1 MIGSLRGVVLERTA
15 RNAQAGDVLVE
26 VGGVGY
32 RAVVPAGALAQIPE
46 PGEPVFLHV
55 HTYVREDAMI
65 LYGFPTRDERSC
77 FEMLIGAHGVGPAVA
92 LALLSVHSPAALRR
106 AVAHEDSDALMLVP
120 GIGKKTAV
128 RLLMEL
134 KSRFEADADGP
145 DLHLVD
151 GGAGTNGSRAA
162 NGHAEHA
169 VDPAAVRQEVR
180 AALAGL
186 GYAADEIRHALSRL
200 PADGTVEEC
209 IRFALRD
216 LAVAR

>member
-1 MIGSLRGVVLERTA
+1 MIGSLRGLVLERTA
-15 RNAQAGDVLVE
+15 RNAQSGEVLVE

-32 RAVVPAGALAQIPE
+32 RAVVPAGSLPHIPL

-55 HTYVREDAMI
+55 HTHVREDAII
-65 LYGFPTRDERSC
+65 LYGFPARDERAC

-134 KSRFEADADGP
+134 KSRFEADVESP
-145 DLHLVD
+145 DLQAVASGNGF
-151 GGAGTNGSRAA
+151 GGAIDLNSSDG
-162 NGHAEHA
+162 
-169 VDPAAVRQEVR
+169 DPAAVRQEVR

-186 GYAADEIRHALSRL
+186 GYAADEIRQALTRL
-200 PADGTVEEC
+200 PQEATVEEA

-216 LAVAR
+216 MAVAR

>member
-1 MIGSLRGVVLERTA
+1 MIGSLRGVVLERAA
-15 RNAQAGDVLVE
+15 RNAQSGEVLVE
-26 VGGVGY
+26 VAGVGY
-32 RAVVPAGALAQIPE
+32 RAVIPAGALAQIPE
-46 PGEPVFLHV
+46 PGEAVFLHV
-55 HTYVREDAMI
+55 HTHVREDAII

-106 AVAHEDSDALMLVP
+106 AVAHDDSDALMLVP

-134 KSRFEADADGP
+134 KPRFEADADGP
-145 DLHLVD
+145 DLHVVQ
-151 GGAGTNGSRAA
+151 ANGSV
-162 NGHAEHA
+162 NGSGGLNGG
-169 VDPAAVRQEVR
+169 VPDQAAVRQEVR

-186 GYAADEIRHALSRL
+186 GYAADEIRQALTRI
-200 PADGTVEEC
+200 PPDGTVEEC

-216 LAVAR
+216 LAVS

>member
-1 MIGSLRGVVLERTA
+1 MIGSLRGVVLERAA
-15 RNAQAGDVLVE
+15 RNAQSGEVLVE
-26 VGGVGY
+26 VAGVGY
-32 RAVVPAGALAQIPE
+32 RTVIPAGALAQIPE
-46 PGEPVFLHV
+46 PGEAVFLHV
-55 HTYVREDAMI
+55 HTHVREDAII

-145 DLHLVD
+145 DLHAVRANGSLD
-151 GGAGTNGSRAA
+151 GSTGTNGDAP
-162 NGHAEHA
+162 
-169 VDPAAVRQEVR
+169 DQAAVRQEVR

-186 GYAADEIRHALSRL
+186 GYAADEIRQALTRI
-200 PADGTVEEC
+200 PPDGTVEEC

-216 LAVAR
+216 LAVS

>member
-15 RNAQAGDVLVE
+15 RNAQSGEVLVE
-26 VGGVGY
+26 VGGIGY
-32 RAVVPAGALAQIPE
+32 RAVVPSGALAQIPE
-46 PGEPVFLHV
+46 PGEPVFLHI
-55 HTYVREDAMI
+55 HTHVREDAII
-65 LYGFPTRDERSC
+65 LYGFPARDERSC

-92 LALLSVHSPAALRR
+92 LALLSVHSPVALRR
-106 AVAHEDSDALMLVP
+106 AVAHDDSDTLMLVP

-128 RLLMEL
+128 RLLIEL

-145 DLHLVD
+145 DLHAL
-151 GGAGTNGSRAA
+151 AA
-162 NGHAEHA
+162 NGSTGAGA
-169 VDPAAVRQEVR
+169 NGDGYDQPAVRQEVR

-186 GYAADEIRHALSRL
+186 GYAADEIRQALARV

-209 IRFALRD
+209 LRFALRD

>member
-1 MIGSLRGVVLERTA
+1 MIGSLRGVVLERTP

-26 VGGVGY
+26 VAGVGY
-32 RAVVPAGALAQIPE
+32 RAVVAAGALAQIPE
-46 PGEPVFLHV
+46 PGEPVFLHI
-55 HTYVREDAMI
+55 HTHVREDAI
-65 LYGFPTRDERSC
+65 VLYGFPTRDERAC

-92 LALLSVHSPAALRR
+92 LALLSVHSPPALRR
-106 AVAHEDSDALMLVP
+106 AVAHDDSDALMLVP

-145 DLHLVD
+145 DLHVV
-151 GGAGTNGSRAA
+151 GAGPNGSTNGHGGNAT
-162 NGHAEHA
+162 
-169 VDPAAVRQEVR
+169 DPAAVRQEVR

-186 GYAADEIRHALSRL
+186 GYAADEIRHALSRM
-200 PADGTVEEC
+200 PAEGTVEEC